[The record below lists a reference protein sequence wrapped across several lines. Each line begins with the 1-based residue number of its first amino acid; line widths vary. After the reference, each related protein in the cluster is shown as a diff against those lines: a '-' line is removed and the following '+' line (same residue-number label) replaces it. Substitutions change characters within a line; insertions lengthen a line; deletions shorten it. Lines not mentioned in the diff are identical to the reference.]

1 MKAFIVFFVILAAVA
16 GADYYYNANKAKTA
30 EMKTEVVDTV
40 GSKMSAAKEVVDESV
55 EAVETYH
62 SEHPL

>member
-1 MKAFIVFFVILAAVA
+1 MKAMIVLAVLVAVA
-16 GADYYYNANKAKTA
+16 AADYYYNVNKNEAAQVKTQVEDSVA
-30 EMKTEVVDTV
+30 
-40 GSKMSAAKEVVDESV
+40 SKMSSAKEVADEAV

>member
-1 MKAFIVFFVILAAVA
+1 MKAIIVLAVLVAVA
-16 GADYYYNANKAKTA
+16 AADYYYNVSKSNTAKAKA
-30 EMKTEVVDTV
+30 QVEDTV
-40 GSKMSAAKEVVDESV
+40 GSKMSAATQVADEAV